1 MKNEQE
7 KAGLNGGE
15 KKPPQKND
23 LKLLAESS
31 FMAVQAGT

>member
-7 KAGLNGGE
+7 KAGLNGG
-15 KKPPQKND
+15 KKAAAKKND
-23 LKLLAESS
+23 LKFIAESS